1 MQCNREDM
9 ERRMRRMP
17 QRHRSTK
24 KRKEDQRSSFP
35 GETGECP
42 GGLHLHPFH
51 RFRRDSATNLATD
64 FALYAADLASH
75 LAAYSAD
82 FALRAANL
90 ALGLSLGF
98 GFCSPLSRHDGSFLS
113 WTGDGTVAGQ
123 LVPTS

>member
-1 MQCNREDM
+1 
-9 ERRMRRMP
+9 MP
-17 QRHRSTK
+17 RRHRSTK

-75 LAAYSAD
+75 LALCAADLASHLAANSAD

>member
-1 MQCNREDM
+1 
-9 ERRMRRMP
+9 MP

-75 LAAYSAD
+75 LALCAADLASHLAAYSAD